1 MMNIRTQ
8 IIMFIARYMKLH
20 WLWVW
25 VGLLSGLDSMA
36 QLQHDICESA
46 VPANWK
52 VVNGKLRISDAR
64 FKMGNQSILW
74 EWKNRNSTITVKD
87 NAFET
92 VLQDPRSTFV
102 FWLYNEQNTDD
113 HLRFVFYNGETEVYH
128 FDFQLNFTGWR
139 TAWVMYHR
147 DMVQLAEKGIDRMQ
161 IQAPAS
167 IKKGRLYLDQVMY
180 NVNINPR
187 SPMRDIQVP
196 FVNIDGDKAA
206 NAHWNSLYQ
215 FNATPGYLP
224 LQDNISATDKKQFA
238 TITSRHVEHIVPK
251 PIADQP
257 RTLQELK
264 AAYNFWNIRRIDGRL
279 TGKSIYSVNDIE
291 LTDDSHLAEAKEANE
306 RANIK
311 RYAELMFSLACLHYY
326 TTDATVR
333 EEVASLYI
341 DLLDFM
347 EDQGWSYGSG
357 MGALHHLG
365 YNLTD
370 YYSACLLMRDVLK
383 EKGRLTRTFQT
394 MYWFSGLGRTL
405 ARPESLPVSNI
416 DVFNTLLGSMLSTAL
431 ILDDS
436 QEKKRY
442 LQHLSNWLSHNIKP
456 NLAITGAFK
465 PDGAVFHH
473 GTLYPAYGIGGY
485 NGLTPIIYA
494 LSQTQF
500 QIEPAAHQAF
510 KSNMLMMH
518 YYTNP
523 TRWPVSISGRHPTGN
538 WRIPDTPY
546 AYMALTGS
554 PDGKDTIDRQM
565 AGVYLHINKNKNHPY
580 AKKFEELG
588 ISPAVYPAMHHT
600 LNFGLLDIH
609 RRKDWLLTIKGHN
622 RYIVSHES
630 YPNANVFGR
639 YSSYGQLEVLYPESH
654 PNIASNFKDEGW
666 DWNRIPG
673 ATILHVPLDR
683 LRADIKN
690 VDDFSGVEE
699 MLLTDERFAGG
710 VQLNQQGLFA
720 MKLSGHDKYN
730 MGSFKATK
738 SWFTFDS
745 LVVALGSDIRND
757 IAAYPT
763 ETVLFQN
770 YLISENDTI
779 YVNGEQVNTFPY
791 QNAQGIHTVLDNRK
805 IGYYIPQNQ
814 SPIVYKQRQVSRDQ
828 KDLQNTQGNFAGLY
842 IPHGHAPKGACYAYA
857 MLIDTD
863 KDKFAK
869 FTSDMAG
876 QQAPYTILRQDSI
889 VHSVKYNPENLT
901 GLSIFQPA
909 NNLRDKYVLRN
920 DKPCLLMYKESA
932 NQLDLAIVD
941 PDLAFYEGEDEA
953 PRNPDGTR
961 KEVSIYS
968 RYWFKTPAQPT
979 VVTLTLR
986 GEWAALTNDPDAYVL
1001 EKTKDGNTLLT
1012 VHCKYG
1018 LTTDVRL
1025 TKK

>member
-1 MMNIRTQ
+1 M
-8 IIMFIARYMKLH
+8 AKYMKLH
-20 WLWVW
+20 WLWIW
-25 VGLLSGLDSMA
+25 AFLLSCLQSTA
-36 QLQHDICESA
+36 QLQHDICEEA
-46 VPANWK
+46 VPTDWH
-52 VVNGKLRISDAR
+52 VTNGKLRISSER
-64 FKMGNQSILW
+64 FKMGKQSVQW
-74 EWKNRNSTITVKD
+74 EWTNHNSTITIKD
-87 NAFET
+87 RAFET

-102 FWLYNEQNTDD
+102 FWLYNEQNINDR
-113 HLRFVFYNGETEVYH
+113 LRFVFYNGEKEVYH
-128 FDFQLNFTGWR
+128 FDFQLDFTGWR

-147 DMVQLAEKGIDRMQ
+147 DMVKLADEGIDRMR
-161 IQAPAS
+161 IEAPTS
-167 IKKGRLYLDQVMY
+167 IKKGKLYMDQVMY

-187 SPMRDIQVP
+187 SPMRDLQVP

-224 LQDNISATDKKQFA
+224 LPEHVSPVDKKQFA
-238 TITSRHVEHIVPK
+238 TITNRHLERIVGK
-251 PIADQP
+251 PTADQAH
-257 RTLQELK
+257 TLQELK
-264 AAYNFWNIRRIDGRL
+264 HEFDFWNIRRIDGRL
-279 TGKSIYSVNDIE
+279 TGRPIYSVNDIE
-291 LTDDSHLAEAKEANE
+291 LTGDSYLTEAKAVNE
-306 RANIK
+306 RSNIK

-326 TTDATVR
+326 ATDAAVK
-333 EEVASLYI
+333 EEVASMYI
-341 DLLDFM
+341 DLLDYM

-370 YYSACLLMRDVLK
+370 YYSACLLMKDVLK
-383 EKGRLTRTFQT
+383 EQGRLTRTFQT

-405 ARPESLPVSNI
+405 ERPEQLPVSNI

-431 ILDDS
+431 LLDDS
-436 QEKKRY
+436 AEKMRY
-442 LQHLSNWLSHNIKP
+442 LQHLSKWLSHNVKP

-473 GTLYPAYGIGGY
+473 GTLYPAYGVGGY

-494 LSQTQF
+494 LSKTQF
-500 QIEPAAHQAF
+500 QIDQEAHEAF

-523 TRWPVSISGRHPTGN
+523 TRWPISISGRHPTGN
-538 WRIPDTPY
+538 WRIPDLPY

-554 PDGKDTIDRQM
+554 PDGKDTIDQQM
-565 AGVYLHINKNKNHPY
+565 AAIYLRVNKNENHPY
-580 AKKFEELG
+580 AKKFKALG

-609 RRKDWLLTIKGHN
+609 RRNDWLLTIKGHN

-630 YPNANVFGR
+630 YPHANVFGR

-654 PNIASNFKDEGW
+654 PNITSNFKDEGW

-673 ATILHVPLDR
+673 ATVLHVPLDL

-699 MLLTDERFAGG
+699 MLLTDELFAGG

-720 MKLSGHDKYN
+720 MKLRGHDKYK
-730 MGSFKATK
+730 MGSFRATK

-745 LVVALGSDIRND
+745 LVVALGSDITNNID
-757 IAAYPT
+757 EYPT

-770 YLISENDTI
+770 YLSDEKDPI
-779 YVNGEQVNTFPY
+779 YVNGQPIKTFPY
-791 QNAQGIHTVLDNRK
+791 QNAKGIHTVLDNRK
-805 IGYYIPQNQ
+805 IGYYIPRNQ
-814 SPIVYKQRQVSRDQ
+814 SAIAYKQTQFSRDQ
-828 KDLQNTQGNFAGLY
+828 KDLRDTQGDFAGLY
-842 IPHGHAPKGACYAYA
+842 IPHGHAPAGESYAYA

-863 KDKFAK
+863 QDKLDKF
-869 FTSDMAG
+869 TEDMAG
-876 QQAPYTILRQDSI
+876 KRAPYTVLRKDSI
-889 VHSVKYNPENLT
+889 AHSVKYHPENLT
-901 GLSIFQPA
+901 GLSIFHPT
-909 NNLRDKYVLRN
+909 NNLDDKYVLNN
-920 DKPCLLMYKESA
+920 DRPCLVMYKESQ

-941 PDLAFYEGEDEA
+941 PDLAFYDGADET
-953 PRNPDGTR
+953 PKNPDGTR

-968 RYWFKTPAQPT
+968 RYWFKTPAQST
-979 VVTLTLR
+979 VLKMTLR
-986 GEWAALTNDPDAYVL
+986 GEWEALTPDTETFLL
-1001 EKTKDGNTLLT
+1001 ERTKDGNTLLT
-1012 VHCKYG
+1012 VHSKYG
-1018 LTTDVRL
+1018 LTTNISL